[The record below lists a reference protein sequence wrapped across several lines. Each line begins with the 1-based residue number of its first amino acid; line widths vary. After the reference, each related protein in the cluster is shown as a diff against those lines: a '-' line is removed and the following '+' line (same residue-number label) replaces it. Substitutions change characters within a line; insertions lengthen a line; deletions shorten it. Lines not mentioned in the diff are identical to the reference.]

1 MFDCRMKCNIVG
13 SSYVT
18 WIWDDMDQTWFDRVK
33 PQHLTLSNVLFSS
46 CASNAGNLINSPVR
60 GWFLC
65 LFPPF
70 HPISGKIDGLLLGL
84 PSNKI
89 GLGLAFLW
97 RPEFCHHRWEAP
109 ALRGATCCDAG
120 KRDWPRPENRHWS
133 EWITCT
139 WPLTCCNHSID
150 IIYIYK
156 RCIYC
161 LYEALLVM
169 MSLSFGW
176 ASKSG
181 VPFSC
186 ANVIWLRLNHLL
198 PHLPF
203 EFSYQ
208 SFPVVKSAS
217 LRSELLCSTALNGFG
232 GTATYPWRD
241 VPVQLVS
248 SLHANPDLRR
258 QGSLGG
264 DKVVTL
270 GRVLNDKQQILT
282 SYVYNTW
289 LRWLHV

>member
-46 CASNAGNLINSPVR
+46 CASNSGNLINSPVR

-150 IIYIYK
+150 IIYI
-156 RCIYC
+156 
-161 LYEALLVM
+161 
-169 MSLSFGW
+169 
-176 ASKSG
+176 
-181 VPFSC
+181 
-186 ANVIWLRLNHLL
+186 
-198 PHLPF
+198 
-203 EFSYQ
+203 
-208 SFPVVKSAS
+208 
-217 LRSELLCSTALNGFG
+217 
-232 GTATYPWRD
+232 
-241 VPVQLVS
+241 
-248 SLHANPDLRR
+248 
-258 QGSLGG
+258 
-264 DKVVTL
+264 
-270 GRVLNDKQQILT
+270 
-282 SYVYNTW
+282 
-289 LRWLHV
+289 